1 MRRRTT
7 PRSTAWSTKSRA
19 ARSILARGGWA
30 DDERSSPTGPNWLPG
45 HSRKSVATSSS
56 FTCLTGERPDRASGG
71 DGLLDFSRYRRSRV
85 SGKRVPLRARR
96 PWLVAGLHLAGQNQI
111 LTVVMDAEDPG

>member
-1 MRRRTT
+1 MTT
-7 PRSTAWSTKSRA
+7 STTGSYKTKAAKSSATSRP
-19 ARSILARGGWA
+19 GN
-30 DDERSSPTGPNWLPG
+30 PPNWSPG

-111 LTVVMDAEDPG
+111 LAVVMDAEDPGTQR